1 MKIWLNKTNGYLLII
16 SGIDVTSQ
24 NAADL
29 SIYFDVG
36 GIIGGILAG
45 LAADFTG
52 MSASVCS
59 VMLIIAIPTV
69 NWIFHELIQIIDLYK
84 RYNSGRIF

>member
-1 MKIWLNKTNGYLLII
+1 MRYFWSSFNTNESILVA
-16 SGIDVTSQ
+16 GIDVSSE
-24 NAADL
+24 NAADI
-29 SIYFDVG
+29 STYFDVG

-59 VMLIIAIPTV
+59 TMLIAAIPMV
-69 NWIFHELIQIIDLYK
+69 I
-84 RYNSGRIF
+84 

>member
-1 MKIWLNKTNGYLLII
+1 MQQNLQSLHT

-24 NAADL
+24 NAADI

-59 VMLIIAIPTV
+59 IMLIIAVPTV
-69 NWIFHELIQIIDLYK
+69 SLSKICYLKVHFDV
-84 RYNSGRIF
+84 

>member
-1 MKIWLNKTNGYLLII
+1 MNIVKSLIPKLDSNNLVKLVKYLSFSIT

-24 NAADL
+24 NAADI

-59 VMLIIAIPTV
+59 IMLIIAVPTV
-69 NWIFHELIQIIDLYK
+69 SLTKI
-84 RYNSGRIF
+84 